1 MSEVLDAP
9 ASAPPPHGE
18 APIDDAE
25 HEILASIA
33 AGDRVAMERI
43 YLRYFARLANFLR
56 RLGVRADLIEESI
69 NDIMI
74 ELWRGSASLGADV
87 ADVAV
92 VIMRLA
98 YSRERK
104 RSASTDNTPPG
115 TPALESEWPELPAV
129 WRLASKRR
137 HFLPALSIEERA
149 LLHLVYACGHSRRQ
163 VAEIMGLSCECV
175 DLLLAEARIK
185 YRFLRA

>member
-1 MSEVLDAP
+1 MSEVLDPP
-9 ASAPPPHGE
+9 ASAPPAHRE
-18 APIDDAE
+18 ARIDEAE

-56 RLGVRADLIEESI
+56 RLGVRADFIEESI

-74 ELWRGSASLGADV
+74 EVWRGSASLGADV
-87 ADVAV
+87 SVAV
-92 VIMRLA
+92 AIMRLA

-129 WRLASKRR
+129 WRLAPKRR
-137 HFLPALSIEERA
+137 HFLPTLSIEESA
-149 LLHLVYACGHSRRQ
+149 LLHLVYACGHSRRE

-185 YRFLRA
+185 YRLLCA

>member
-1 MSEVLDAP
+1 MSEVLDP
-9 ASAPPPHGE
+9 SAPPPYSE
-18 APIDDAE
+18 APVDEAE
-25 HEILASIA
+25 REILASIA

-74 ELWRGSASLGADV
+74 EVWRGSASLGADV
-87 ADVAV
+87 AVA
-92 VIMRLA
+92 IMRLA
-98 YSRERK
+98 YSQERK
-104 RSASTDNTPPG
+104 RSASPDDTPPD
-115 TPALESEWPELPAV
+115 TLALESDWPELSAV

-137 HFLPALSIEERA
+137 HFLPTLSNEERA
-149 LLHLVYACGHSRRQ
+149 LLHLVYASGHSRRE

>member
-1 MSEVLDAP
+1 MSEVLDP
-9 ASAPPPHGE
+9 SASASPAHGE
-18 APIDDAE
+18 APIDEAE

-43 YLRYFARLANFLR
+43 YLRYFARLANFVR
-56 RLGVRADLIEESI
+56 RLGVRAEFIEESI
-69 NDIMI
+69 NDIML
-74 ELWRGSASLGADV
+74 EVWRGSASLGP
-87 ADVAV
+87 DVAV
-92 VIMRLA
+92 AIMRLA

-115 TPALESEWPELPAV
+115 TASLEREWPDLPSG
-129 WRLASKRR
+129 WRLASKRG
-137 HFLPALSIEERA
+137 HFLPTLSIEERA
-149 LLHLVYACGHSRRQ
+149 LLHLVYACRHSRRE

-185 YRFLRA
+185 YHLLRA

>member
-1 MSEVLDAP
+1 MSEVLDPP
-9 ASAPPPHGE
+9 ASAPPAHSE
-18 APIDDAE
+18 APIDEGE

-33 AGDRVAMERI
+33 AGDRVAMEGI

-56 RLGVRADLIEESI
+56 RLGVRADFIEESI

-87 ADVAV
+87 AV

-104 RSASTDNTPPG
+104 RS
-115 TPALESEWPELPAV
+115 
-129 WRLASKRR
+129 
-137 HFLPALSIEERA
+137 ALSIEERA
-149 LLHLVYACGHSRRQ
+149 LLHLVYACGHSRRE

-175 DLLLAEARIK
+175 DLLLAEARHHFGEKI
-185 YRFLRA
+185 L

>member
-9 ASAPPPHGE
+9 ASPSPAHGE
-18 APIDDAE
+18 APIDETE

-56 RLGVRADLIEESI
+56 RLGVRADFIEESI

-74 ELWRGSASLGADV
+74 ELWRGSASLG

-115 TPALESEWPELPAV
+115 TPAFESEWPESPAV
-129 WRLASKRR
+129 WRLASKRA
-137 HFLPALSIEERA
+137 HFLPTLSIEERA
-149 LLHLVYACGHSRRQ
+149 LLHLVYACGHSRRE

-175 DLLLAEARIK
+175 DLLLAEVRIK

>member
-1 MSEVLDAP
+1 MSEVLEP
-9 ASAPPPHGE
+9 FASAPPAHGE
-18 APIDDAE
+18 APIDEAE

-43 YLRYFARLANFLR
+43 YFLYFARLERFLR
-56 RLGVRADLIEESI
+56 RLGVRAEFIEESI

-74 ELWRGSASLGADV
+74 EVWRGSASLGADV
-87 ADVAV
+87 SVAV
-92 VIMRLA
+92 AIMRLA

-104 RSASTDNTPPG
+104 RSASADNTPPG
-115 TPALESEWPELPAV
+115 ALALESHCRQLPAE

-137 HFLPALSIEERA
+137 HFLPTLSVEERA
-149 LLHLVYACGHSRRQ
+149 LLHLVYACGHSRRE

-175 DLLLAEARIK
+175 DLLLAGARIK
-185 YRFLRA
+185 YHFL

>member
-1 MSEVLDAP
+1 MSEVLDPP
-9 ASAPPPHGE
+9 ASAPRAHGE
-18 APIDDAE
+18 APIDEAE

-43 YLRYFARLANFLR
+43 YVLYFARLANFLR
-56 RLGVRADLIEESI
+56 RLGVRADFIEESI

-74 ELWRGSASLGADV
+74 EVWRGSASLLADV
-87 ADVAV
+87 SVAV
-92 VIMRLA
+92 AIMRLA

-115 TPALESEWPELPAV
+115 ALALESEWQELPAV

-137 HFLPALSIEERA
+137 HFLPTLSIEERA
-149 LLHLVYACGHSRRQ
+149 LLHLVYACGHSRRE
-163 VAEIMGLSCECV
+163 VVEIMGLSCECV
-175 DLLLAEARIK
+175 DLLLADARIM
-185 YRFLRA
+185 YHFLRA

>member
-1 MSEVLDAP
+1 MSEVLDPP
-9 ASAPPPHGE
+9 ASAPPAHSE
-18 APIDDAE
+18 APIDEGE

-56 RLGVRADLIEESI
+56 RLGVRGDFIEESI
-69 NDIMI
+69 NDIVI
-74 ELWRGSASLGADV
+74 ELWRGSASLG

-104 RSASTDNTPPG
+104 RSAATDNTPPG
-115 TPALESEWPELPAV
+115 TPALGSEWPELPAV

-137 HFLPALSIEERA
+137 HFLPTLSIEKRA
-149 LLHLVYACGHSRRQ
+149 LLHLVYACGHSRRE
-163 VAEIMGLSCECV
+163 VAEIMGLSCERV
-175 DLLLAEARIK
+175 DQLLAQARIK
-185 YRFLRA
+185 YHFLRA

>member
-1 MSEVLDAP
+1 MSEALDPP
-9 ASAPPPHGE
+9 ASAPPAHGE
-18 APIDDAE
+18 APIDEAE

-56 RLGVRADLIEESI
+56 HLGVRADSIEESI

-74 ELWRGSASLGADV
+74 EVWRGSASLGADV
-87 ADVAV
+87 AVA
-92 VIMRLA
+92 IMRLA

-104 RSASTDNTPPG
+104 RSASPDDTPPD
-115 TPALESEWPELPAV
+115 TLALESDWPELPAV

-137 HFLPALSIEERA
+137 HFLPTLSNEERA
-149 LLHLVYACGHSRRQ
+149 LLHLVYASGHSRRE
-163 VAEIMGLSCECV
+163 VAEIMGLSCECI

-185 YRFLRA
+185 YHLLSA

>member
-9 ASAPPPHGE
+9 ASPSPAHGE
-18 APIDDAE
+18 APIDETE

-56 RLGVRADLIEESI
+56 RLGVRADFIEESI

-74 ELWRGSASLGADV
+74 ELWRGSASLG

-104 RSASTDNTPPG
+104 RSASTDNTPG
-115 TPALESEWPELPAV
+115 TPALESEWPESPAV

-137 HFLPALSIEERA
+137 HFLPTLSIEERA
-149 LLHLVYACGHSRRQ
+149 LLHLVYAFGHSRRE
-163 VAEIMGLSCECV
+163 VAEIMGLSCERV

-185 YRFLRA
+185 YHFLRA

>member
-9 ASAPPPHGE
+9 ASAPPAHGE
-18 APIDDAE
+18 APIDEAE
-25 HEILASIA
+25 VLASIA
-33 AGDRVAMERI
+33 AGDRVALARI

-56 RLGVRADLIEESI
+56 RLGVRADFIEESI
-69 NDIMI
+69 NGIMI
-74 ELWRGSASLGADV
+74 ELWRGSASLG

-115 TPALESEWPELPAV
+115 TPALESEWPKLPAAS
-129 WRLASKRR
+129 RLASRRR

-149 LLHLVYACGHSRRQ
+149 LLHLVYACGHSRRE

-185 YRFLRA
+185 CRFLRA